1 MLSSCLI
8 PRDRTF
14 IGALTAKQSSR
25 AAITDSARTN
35 SRHSSRLG
43 QGFTLVEVIISL
55 AVLSMIV
62 LAATTALRS
71 FAKVQSTIQHHVE
84 RLENMRMGIEF
95 IRESVAGAV
104 PVARSGGLQ
113 TYFGGE
119 KNHLIWVAPL
129 SRIGAAGMQVMRL
142 SVTDD
147 ESENLILQIA
157 PYINPLTRPDWA
169 SLDKH
174 IISGPNVELEFGYR
188 GYLNQPWGDAWPFT
202 LASPSSVRLNITVG
216 ERYWPELIVN
226 VGSTHREGF

>member
-1 MLSSCLI
+1 MFSSRLI

-14 IGALTAKQSSR
+14 IGTLFAKQNTS
-25 AAITDSARTN
+25 AAIRDSARTN
-35 SRHSSRLG
+35 SRLG

-119 KNHLIWVAPL
+119 KTHVIWVAPL
-129 SRIGAAGMQVMRL
+129 SRVGASGMQVMRL

-147 ESENLILQIA
+147 ENKNLALQMA
-157 PYINPLTRPDWA
+157 PYISPLTRPDWA
-169 SLDKH
+169 SLEKH
-174 IISGPNVELEFGYR
+174 IIAGPDVKLEFGYR
-188 GYLNQPWGDAWPFT
+188 GNLDQPWGETWPFT
-202 LASPSSVRLNITVG
+202 LASPSSVKLNVIVG

-226 VGSTHREGF
+226 LGSTYREGF